1 MSRRQKLG
9 EFGRQLVA
17 LFSMVT
23 GDSNAQHMMSGQ
35 ECVDRTQGRS
45 SLSCASPALVSV
57 AIRSKSS
64 LKGLKP
70 DPLRAAYENAYESY
84 VALEALKT
92 MSHLAS
98 MA

>member
-1 MSRRQKLG
+1 MRETAHKVEAVLA
-9 EFGRQLVA
+9 EP
-17 LFSMVT
+17 
-23 GDSNAQHMMSGQ
+23 
-35 ECVDRTQGRS
+35 
-45 SLSCASPALVSV
+45 SPALVSV
-57 AIRSKSS
+57 TIVQKSS

-70 DPLRAAYENAYESY
+70 DPLQAAYENAYESY